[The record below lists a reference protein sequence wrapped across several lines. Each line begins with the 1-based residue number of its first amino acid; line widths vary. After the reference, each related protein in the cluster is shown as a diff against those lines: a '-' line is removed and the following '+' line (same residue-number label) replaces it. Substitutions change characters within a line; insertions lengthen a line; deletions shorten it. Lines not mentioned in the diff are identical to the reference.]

1 MRRHSHALRAFGIHI
16 PLLSLLIGF
25 AAACDRRTA
34 EPSVDSTA
42 TTTALAKLMTSEAE
56 KDSLIQDLLAT
67 SRFVNEINSELSK
80 VRRLRA
86 DRPVRVQKG
95 EGGGTLVSAAAY
107 RAGILERIRELT
119 AMLEASELRL
129 QLSRSRAES
138 AAQQDLRL
146 LEQIAEYQRTL
157 TEYREIVEDQKQ
169 EIAKLNA
176 QVVALRVDRVRLV
189 GENSVLVDSVATL
202 AEVDNTVF
210 WIAGSKSDL
219 LKRNVIAEE
228 GGSRGLLLVRRGK
241 TLVPGRE
248 VDEQLFTAINRVQTI
263 EIALPRAD
271 IWYRVVSRQS
281 LEFIDGASKGRVK
294 GLLRI
299 RSPEKFWAASRHL
312 ILVEDN

>member
-1 MRRHSHALRAFGIHI
+1 MRRHSHSLRAFGIHI
-16 PLLSLLIGF
+16 PLLSLLLGF

-42 TTTALAKLMTSEAE
+42 ATTELAKLKTSEAE

-86 DRPVRVQKG
+86 DRPMRVRK
-95 EGGGTLVSAAAY
+95 EDGTLVSAAAY

-119 AMLEASELRL
+119 AMLETSEQRL
-129 QLSRSRAES
+129 QLSRARAES
-138 AAQQDLRL
+138 AAQKDPRL

-169 EIAKLNA
+169 EIARLNT
-176 QVVALRVDRVRLV
+176 QVVALRVDRIRLA

-241 TLVPGRE
+241 TLVPGRD

-294 GLLRI
+294 GSLRI

>member
-1 MRRHSHALRAFGIHI
+1 MLHACRRSIL
-16 PLLSLLIGF
+16 PLSFLIGS
-25 AAACDRRTA
+25 AAACDRGA
-34 EPSVDSTA
+34 PKAPVDSA
-42 TTTALAKLMTSEAE
+42 AAMAELRKLKTSEAE

-86 DRPVRVQKG
+86 DRPVKVRK
-95 EGGGTLVSAAAY
+95 EDGTLISPAAY

-119 AMLEASELRL
+119 TMLEASEQRL

-138 AAQQDLRL
+138 ATQQDTRL

-169 EIAKLNA
+169 EIAKLNT
-176 QVVALRVDRVRLV
+176 QVVALRVDRSRLI
-189 GENSVLVDSVATL
+189 GENTTLADSVATL
-202 AEVDNTVF
+202 AEIDNTVF

-241 TLVPGRE
+241 TLVPNRD
-248 VDEQLFTAINRVQTI
+248 VNEQLFTAINRVQTS
-263 EIALPRAD
+263 EIPLPRGD
-271 IWYRVVSRQS
+271 VWYRIVSRQS

-294 GLLRI
+294 GTLRI
-299 RSPEKFWAASRHL
+299 HSPEKFWAASRHL